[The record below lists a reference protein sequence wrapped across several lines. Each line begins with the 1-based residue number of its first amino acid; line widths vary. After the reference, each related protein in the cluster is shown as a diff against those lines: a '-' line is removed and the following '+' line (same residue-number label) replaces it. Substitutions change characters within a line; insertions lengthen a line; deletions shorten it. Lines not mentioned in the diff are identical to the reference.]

1 MLHSNMF
8 EQFTSEYYLGELYVQ
23 PRDAERAAIRRADQE
38 RVNEQ
43 LYEDETARL
52 DAPLVMKVGTR
63 HIAVTGDDDLPS
75 GTLAMPHGSVP
86 DDLKYR
92 VPGRQEVLL
101 ATPDRAGELLGY
113 AGWEERERYC

>member
-1 MLHSNMF
+1 MF

-23 PRDAERAAIRRADQE
+23 PRDTDRAVIRRADQE

-43 LYEDETARL
+43 LYDKETARL

-63 HIAVTGDDDLPS
+63 HFPVVGDEDVPT
-75 GTLAMPHGSVP
+75 GTLQLPRSVVP
-86 DDLKYR
+86 EDLKFR

-101 ATPDRAGELLGY
+101 ATPDRAGELLSY
-113 AGWEERERYC
+113 AGWEERDRYA